1 MSLPIITKFTNF
13 QALKDVLSENP
24 GVVIVKF
31 GATWCKPCAM
41 IEDVVE
47 EFFKRMPDN
56 VQIAKIDIDESI
68 GLYGFLKT
76 KKVVNG
82 VPCLLAYYQGNEH
95 HIPDE
100 FVSGTDKL
108 QLREF
113 FLTCYDEANS
123 L

>member
-47 EFFKRMPDN
+47 EFLKRMPEN

-68 GLYGFLKT
+68 GLYGFL
-76 KKVVNG
+76 
-82 VPCLLAYYQGNEH
+82 
-95 HIPDE
+95 
-100 FVSGTDKL
+100 S
-108 QLREF
+108 
-113 FLTCYDEANS
+113 S
-123 L
+123 